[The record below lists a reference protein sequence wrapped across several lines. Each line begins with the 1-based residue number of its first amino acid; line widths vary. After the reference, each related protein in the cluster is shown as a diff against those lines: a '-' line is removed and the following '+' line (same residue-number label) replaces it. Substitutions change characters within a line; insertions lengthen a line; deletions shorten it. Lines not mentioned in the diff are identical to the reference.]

1 MKLALSWMGVLS
13 VAILALVTGC
23 AKKQPD
29 GATGTESS
37 ATAAPSAVPPSA
49 AAPLP
54 STITSTTA
62 AQAPSNDKTA
72 AACAALGCPGD
83 GSFGAMCDCKAK
95 PQTSPFQVKPTGKK
109 IAGRPELEV
118 TNTSDKPTHWASL
131 GVYYY
136 DRAGKQLTTETPS
149 GKYAL
154 SRENGS
160 MFTLKPH
167 ETRKISAGFSEK
179 IEPKGTASIEV
190 VVDGWCFG
198 TYEDKA
204 SHLCVRN
211 TKTPDER
218 ARAGR

>member
-1 MKLALSWMGVLS
+1 MKLGLYRVGLFAV
-13 VAILALVTGC
+13 VALVGC
-23 AKKQPD
+23 AKKPSE
-29 GATGTESS
+29 GASASASSESS
-37 ATAAPSAVPPSA
+37 SPSA
-49 AAPLP
+49 AAPAP
-54 STITSTTA
+54 TTVTSTTA
-62 AQAPSNDKTA
+62 AQAPSSDKA
-72 AACAALGCPGD
+72 GGACAALGCPGE
-83 GSFGAMCDCKAK
+83 GTFFNMCECKAK
-95 PQTSPFQVKPTGKK
+95 PQTSPFVVKPTGKK

-136 DRAGKQLTTETPS
+136 DRAGKQLTADTPS
-149 GKYAL
+149 GKYPL

-198 TYEDKA
+198 THEDKA
-204 SHLCVRN
+204 SQLCMRN
-211 TKTPDER
+211 AKTPDER